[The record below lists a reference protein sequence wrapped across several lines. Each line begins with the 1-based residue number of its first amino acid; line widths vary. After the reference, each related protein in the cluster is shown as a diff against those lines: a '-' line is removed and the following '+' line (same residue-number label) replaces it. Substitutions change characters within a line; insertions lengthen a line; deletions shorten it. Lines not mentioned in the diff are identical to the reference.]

1 MGSPDFH
8 TTTMLLHDDPSSQ
21 ELGLD
26 SSLDT
31 TSRIS
36 FFLPGKLLK
45 DVTGTRRLSEAA
57 IHHGVKTSVLIST
70 DKAANPANVMGATK
84 RLGQLCVQAL
94 TRDAAHGLTVFCAVH
109 FGIVLGSNG
118 SVVRLFL
125 QQIECGG
132 PVTITYPEITRYFMT
147 IPEAIQL
154 FLQVATLAKEGE
166 SVVFEME
173 EQVKL
178 LDMARN

>member
-1 MGSPDFH
+1 
-8 TTTMLLHDDPSSQ
+8 MLLHDDPSSQ

-94 TRDAAHGLTVFCAVH
+94 TREHKVDILLTEEVRGQLDPGFTLRKMPPSEVKGFKGAVQT
-109 FGIVLGSNG
+109 FALV
-118 SVVRLFL
+118 
-125 QQIECGG
+125 GG
-132 PVTITYPEITRYFMT
+132 
-147 IPEAIQL
+147 
-154 FLQVATLAKEGE
+154 
-166 SVVFEME
+166 
-173 EQVKL
+173 
-178 LDMARN
+178 